1 MEGTMQ
7 IYFVRH
13 SETQWNALGRL
24 QGESDVPLSEQGKK
38 LADITGAALENVPFD
53 IAYVSPYIRARQTA
67 AHLLRRRQ
75 IPVFEDERI
84 REITWGKWDG
94 LTAKEIEKMGKK
106 EEYQLFYTDP
116 FRFQGAPDGE
126 TIRQVCQ
133 RGREF
138 LDDLTGRKDLSEN
151 TVLVVTH
158 GCAVRGILNH
168 LYEDPKNFWQE
179 GVPPNCAVTVV
190 EAKGET
196 LKIIEKDQIFYDPSQ
211 IRNHYV
217 PEP

>member
-1 MEGTMQ
+1 MQ

-84 REITWGKWDG
+84 REITWGKW
-94 LTAKEIEKMGKK
+94 TA
-106 EEYQLFYTDP
+106 L
-116 FRFQGAPDGE
+116 
-126 TIRQVCQ
+126 RQK
-133 RGREF
+133 R
-138 LDDLTGRKDLSEN
+138 
-151 TVLVVTH
+151 
-158 GCAVRGILNH
+158 
-168 LYEDPKNFWQE
+168 
-179 GVPPNCAVTVV
+179 
-190 EAKGET
+190 
-196 LKIIEKDQIFYDPSQ
+196 
-211 IRNHYV
+211 
-217 PEP
+217 